1 MINTTET
8 TMGANPKLED
18 LQNFLN
24 ENFDFRYNVLTDMPE
39 CKPKNTTTYRMID
52 KRMMN
57 TLSMEAMMN
66 GVDCKDA
73 DVKRFLFSE
82 RIPTHHPFKDYLSDL
97 PEWDGTDRV
106 TMLAARVSGNGMWL
120 NGFHRWMLGMVAQWM
135 GLPSRCA
142 NAVAPIL
149 VSKEQGM
156 CKSTF
161 CSMLLPEELRAYYT
175 DKFTINATSGCEQKL
190 STFGLINMDEFNM
203 YTERMMTILKN
214 LMQMKKVNYR
224 KCFKAYYSDLPRIAS
239 FIGTSNEK
247 SLLTDE
253 TGSRRFLCM
262 EVEKPIDC
270 SPIDYPQ
277 LYAQLKWELESGKRY
292 WLSKEEEEEI
302 QLHNRAFYR
311 HSPEEEAF
319 FKVFALPKDDEPC
332 AQLMSVD
339 IHRILLK
346 RFPVLMRGVKPTK
359 IGRIMTKIGARRIH
373 TDKGNVYELTFLK
386 DRNQL
391 KKSEMDV
398 DNQTVMSA

>member
-1 MINTTET
+1 MNET
-8 TMGANPKLED
+8 PIMMGANPTLED
-18 LQNFLN
+18 LQIFLN

-39 CKPKNTTTYRMID
+39 CKPKNTNTYQMID

-57 TLSMEAMMN
+57 SLSYKAMMQ
-66 GVDCKDA
+66 GIDCKDT
-73 DVKRFLFSE
+73 DVKRFLFSDQ
-82 RIPTHHPFKDYLSDL
+82 IATHHPFHDYIATL

-106 TMLAARVSGNGMWL
+106 TMLAARVSGKAMWI
-120 NGFHRWMLGMVAQWM
+120 NGFHRWMLGMVAQWL
-135 GLPSRCA
+135 GYPARCA
-142 NAVAPIL
+142 NALAPIL
-149 VSKEQGM
+149 ISAEQGM

-161 CSMLLPEELRAYYT
+161 CSILLPEELRGYYT
-175 DKFTINATSGCEQKL
+175 DKFAITSTSGCEQKI
-190 STFGLINMDEFNM
+190 STFGLINMDEFDQ

-224 KCFKAYYSDLPRIAS
+224 KCFKAYFSDLPRIAS

-253 TGSRRFLCM
+253 TGSRRFLCI

-270 SPIDYPQ
+270 SPIDYTQ
-277 LYAQLKWELESGKRY
+277 LYAQLKFELESGKRY

-319 FKVFALPKDDEPC
+319 FKVFALPKDGEPC

-386 DRNQL
+386 DKNQL
-391 KKSEMDV
+391 KKSERGD
-398 DNQTVMSA
+398 DNQAVMSA

>member
-1 MINTTET
+1 MNNTTT
-8 TMGANPKLED
+8 VGANPKLED
-18 LQNFLN
+18 LQNFLS

-57 TLSMEAMMN
+57 SLSYKAMMM
-66 GVDCKDA
+66 GIDCKDA
-73 DVKRFLFSE
+73 DVKRFLFSDQ
-82 RIPTHHPFKDYLSDL
+82 IATHHPFKDYIDAL

-106 TMLAARVSGNGMWL
+106 TMLAARVSGQAMWL
-120 NGFHRWMLGMVAQWM
+120 NGFHRWMLGMVAQWL
-135 GLPSRCA
+135 GYPARCA

-149 VSKEQGM
+149 ISTEQGM

-161 CSMLLPEELRAYYT
+161 CSMILPEELRAYYT

-224 KCFKAYYSDLPRIAS
+224 KCFKAYFSDLPRIAS
-239 FIGTSNEK
+239 FIGTSNKK

-253 TGSRRFLCM
+253 TGSRRFLCI

-270 SPIDYPQ
+270 SPIDYLQ
-277 LYAQLKWELESGKRY
+277 LYAQLKFELESGKRY
-292 WLSKEEEEEI
+292 WLSKEEEMEI
-302 QLHNRAFYR
+302 QEHNRAFYR

-332 AQLMSVD
+332 FKLTATDIFNQLQ
-339 IHRILLK
+339 K
-346 RFPVLMRGVKPTK
+346 RFPAVFRGANPRNFGKV
-359 IGRIMTKIGARRIH
+359 MTKIGATKMH
-373 TDKGNVYELTFLK
+373 TMYGSVY
-386 DRNQL
+386 QV
-391 KKSEMDV
+391 KK
-398 DNQTVMSA
+398 AA

>member
-1 MINTTET
+1 MNNTTT
-8 TMGANPKLED
+8 VGANPKLED
-18 LQNFLN
+18 LQNFLS

-39 CKPKNTTTYRMID
+39 CKPKNTNTYRMID

-57 TLSMEAMMN
+57 SLSYKAMMQ
-66 GVDCKDA
+66 GIDCKDA
-73 DVKRFLFSE
+73 DVKRFLFSDQ
-82 RIPTHHPFKDYLSDL
+82 IATHHPFKDYMADL

-106 TMLAARVSGNGMWL
+106 TMLAARVSGQAMWL
-120 NGFHRWMLGMVAQWM
+120 NGFHRWMLGMVAQWL
-135 GLPSRCA
+135 GYPARCA

-149 VSKEQGM
+149 ISTEQGM

-161 CSMLLPEELRAYYT
+161 CSMILPEELRAYYT

-224 KCFKAYYSDLPRIAS
+224 KCFKAYFSDLPRIAS

-253 TGSRRFLCM
+253 TGSRRFLCI
-262 EVEKPIDC
+262 EVEKPINC
-270 SPIDYPQ
+270 SPIDYAQ
-277 LYAQLKWELESGKRY
+277 LYAQLKFELESGKRY
-292 WLSKEEEEEI
+292 WLSKEEEMEI
-302 QLHNRAFYR
+302 QEHNRAFYR

-332 AQLMSVD
+332 FKLTATDIFNQLQ
-339 IHRILLK
+339 K
-346 RFPVLMRGVKPTK
+346 RFPAVFRGANPRNFGKV
-359 IGRIMTKIGARRIH
+359 MTKIGATKTH
-373 TDKGNVYELTFLK
+373 TMYGSVY
-386 DRNQL
+386 QV
-391 KKSEMDV
+391 KK
-398 DNQTVMSA
+398 AA

>member
-1 MINTTET
+1 MNNTPI
-8 TMGANPKLED
+8 TMGANPKLEE

-24 ENFDFRYNVLTDMPE
+24 ANFDFRYNILSDMPE
-39 CKPKNTTTYRMID
+39 CRRKNTATYRMID

-57 TLSMEAMMN
+57 TLCMEAMMQ

-82 RIPTHHPFKDYLSDL
+82 RIPTHHPFKDYMATL

-120 NGFHRWMLGMVAQWM
+120 NGFHCWMLGMVAQWM
-135 GLPSRCA
+135 GYPARCA

-149 VSKEQGM
+149 ISTEQGM

-161 CSMLLPEELRAYYT
+161 CSMILPEELRAYYT
-175 DKFTINATSGCEQKL
+175 DKFAITSTSGCEQKL
-190 STFGLINMDEFNM
+190 STFGLINMDEFNQ
-203 YTERMMTILKN
+203 YNERMMTILKN

-224 KCFKAYYSDLPRIAS
+224 KCFKAYFSDLPRIAS

-253 TGSRRFLCM
+253 TGSRRFLCI

-270 SPIDYPQ
+270 SPIDYAQ
-277 LYAQLKWELESGKRY
+277 LYAQLKWELEAGKRY
-292 WLSKEEEEEI
+292 WLSKEEELEI
-302 QLHNRAFYR
+302 QEHNRAFYR

-319 FKVFALPKDDEPC
+319 YKVFALPKEGEPSFELT
-332 AQLMSVD
+332 ATD
-339 IHRILLK
+339 IFNRLQK
-346 RFPVLMRGVKPTK
+346 RFPVLFRGVNPKHFGK
-359 IGRIMTKIGARRIH
+359 VMTKVGAKKEH
-373 TDKGNVYELTFLK
+373 TMYGSVYKLTFAK
-386 DRNQL
+386 NGQAR
-391 KKSEMDV
+391 M
-398 DNQTVMSA
+398 TA

>member
-1 MINTTET
+1 MA
-8 TMGANPKLED
+8 MGTNPKLEE
-18 LQNFLN
+18 LQNFLH

-57 TLSMEAMMN
+57 TLCLRAMMQ

-73 DVKRFLFSE
+73 DVKRLLFSE
-82 RIPTHHPFKDYLSDL
+82 EIATHHPFKDYIATL

-106 TMLAARVSGNGMWL
+106 TMLAVRVSGQAMWL
-120 NGFHRWMLGMVAQWM
+120 NGFHRWMLGMVAQWL
-135 GLPSRCA
+135 GYPARCA

-149 VSKEQGM
+149 ISTEQGM

-161 CSMLLPEELRAYYT
+161 CSMILPEELRAYYT
-175 DKFTINATSGCEQKL
+175 DKFAIASTSGCEQKL

-224 KCFKAYYSDLPRIAS
+224 KCFKAYFSDLPRIAS

-253 TGSRRFLCM
+253 TGSRRFLCI

-277 LYAQLKWELESGKRY
+277 LYAQLKFELESGKRY
-292 WLSKEEEEEI
+292 WLSKEEEQEI
-302 QLHNRAFYR
+302 ERHNRAFYR

-332 AQLMSVD
+332 TELMSVD

-346 RFPVLMRGVKPTK
+346 RFPALMRGVKPTK

-373 TDKGNVYELTFLK
+373 TDKGNVYELTFLNGK
-386 DRNQL
+386 NQV
-391 KKSEMDV
+391 KKSGTGD
-398 DNQTVMSA
+398 DNQVVMSA

>member
-1 MINTTET
+1 METNTKVMT
-8 TMGANPKLED
+8 GANPKLEE
-18 LQNFLN
+18 LQNFLS

-39 CKPKNTTTYRMID
+39 CKPKDTNTYRMID

-57 TLSMEAMMN
+57 TLCLRAMMQ
-66 GVDCKDA
+66 GVDCNDA
-73 DVKRFLFSE
+73 DVKRILFSE
-82 RIPTHHPFKDYLSDL
+82 QIASHHPFKDYMNDL

-120 NGFHRWMLGMVAQWM
+120 NGFHYWMLGMVAQWL
-135 GLPSRCA
+135 GYPARCA
-142 NAVAPIL
+142 NALAPIL
-149 VSKEQGM
+149 ISTEQGM

-161 CSMLLPEELRAYYT
+161 CSILLPEVLRAYYT
-175 DKFTINATSGCEQKL
+175 DKFAITSTSGCEQKI
-190 STFGLINMDEFNM
+190 STFGLINMDEFDQ

-224 KCFKAYYSDLPRIAS
+224 KCFKAYFSDLPRIAS

-253 TGSRRFLCM
+253 TGSRRFLCI

-277 LYAQLKWELESGKRY
+277 LYAQLKFELESGKRY
-292 WLSKEEEEEI
+292 WLTKEEEKEI
-302 QLHNRAFYR
+302 QEHNRAFYR

-332 AQLMSVD
+332 FKLTATDIFNQLQ
-339 IHRILLK
+339 K
-346 RFPVLMRGVKPTK
+346 RFPAVFRGVNPKNFGK
-359 IGRIMTKIGARRIH
+359 VMTKIGATRTH
-373 TDKGNVYELTFLK
+373 TMYGSVY
-386 DRNQL
+386 QV
-391 KKSEMDV
+391 KK
-398 DNQTVMSA
+398 AA

>member
-1 MINTTET
+1 MNNTPM

-24 ENFDFRYNVLTDMPE
+24 ANFDFRYNILTDMPE

-57 TLSMEAMMN
+57 TLSMEAMMQ

-82 RIPTHHPFKDYLSDL
+82 RIPTHHPFKDYVAAL

-106 TMLAARVSGNGMWL
+106 TMLAARVSGKAIWI
-120 NGFHRWMLGMVAQWM
+120 NGFHRWMLGMVAQWL
-135 GLPSRCA
+135 GYPARCA
-142 NAVAPIL
+142 NAIAPIL
-149 VSKEQGM
+149 ISTEQGM

-161 CSMLLPEELRAYYT
+161 CTMILPEELRAYYT

-224 KCFKAYYSDLPRIAS
+224 KCFKAYFSDLPRIAS

-253 TGSRRFLCM
+253 TGSRRFLCI

-277 LYAQLKWELESGKRY
+277 LYAQLKFELESGKRY
-292 WLSKEEEEEI
+292 WLTKEEETEI
-302 QLHNRAFYR
+302 QEHNRAFYR

-332 AQLMSVD
+332 FKLTATDIFNQLQ
-339 IHRILLK
+339 K
-346 RFPVLMRGVKPTK
+346 CFPAVFRGVNPKNFGK
-359 IGRIMTKIGARRIH
+359 VMTKIGATKTH
-373 TDKGNVYELTFLK
+373 TMYGSVY
-386 DRNQL
+386 QV
-391 KKSEMDV
+391 KK
-398 DNQTVMSA
+398 AA

>member
-1 MINTTET
+1 MDNKPMN
-8 TMGANPKLED
+8 MGANPKLED

-24 ENFDFRYNVLTDMPE
+24 ANFDFRYNILSDMPE
-39 CKPKNTTTYRMID
+39 CRRKNTTTYRMID

-82 RIPTHHPFKDYLSDL
+82 RIPTHHPFKDYVSAL

-106 TMLAARVSGNGMWL
+106 TMLASRVSGNGMWL
-120 NGFHRWMLGMVAQWM
+120 NGFHIWMLGMVAQWL
-135 GLPSRCA
+135 GYPARCA

-149 VSKEQGM
+149 VSTEQGM

-161 CSMLLPEELRAYYT
+161 CSMLLPEELRTYYT

-277 LYAQLKWELESGKRY
+277 LYAQLKWELEAGKRY
-292 WLSKEEEEEI
+292 WLSKEEELEI
-302 QLHNRAFYR
+302 QEHNQDFYKQ
-311 HSPEEEAF
+311 STEEEVF
-319 FKVFALPKDDEPC
+319 FKVFRLPKEGEPFVRMT
-332 AQLMSVD
+332 ASSIFD
-339 IHRILLK
+339 LLQK
-346 RFPVLMRGVKPTK
+346 RYPALMRSANVRQFGKVLCH
-359 IGRIMTKIGARRIH
+359 IGAKKSRSNM
-373 TDKGNVYELTFLK
+373 GSVYEVVLVGRMNT
-386 DRNQL
+386 
-391 KKSEMDV
+391 S
-398 DNQTVMSA
+398 SCSSGAA

>member
-1 MINTTET
+1 MENSSMTV
-8 TMGANPKLED
+8 GANPKLED
-18 LQNFLN
+18 LQNFLT

-39 CKPKNTTTYRMID
+39 CKPKNTNTYRMID

-57 TLSMEAMMN
+57 SLSYKAMMQ
-66 GVDCKDA
+66 GIDCKDA
-73 DVKRFLFSE
+73 DVKRFLFSDQ
-82 RIPTHHPFKDYLSDL
+82 IATHHPFQDYIATL
-97 PEWDGTDRV
+97 PEWDGIDRV
-106 TMLAARVSGNGMWL
+106 TMLGARVSGKAMWL
-120 NGFHRWMLGMVAQWM
+120 NGFHRWMLGMVAQWL
-135 GLPSRCA
+135 GYPARCA
-142 NAVAPIL
+142 NALAPIL
-149 VSKEQGM
+149 ISAEQGM

-161 CSMLLPEELRAYYT
+161 CSILLPEELRGYYT
-175 DKFTINATSGCEQKL
+175 DKFAITSTSGCEQKI
-190 STFGLINMDEFNM
+190 STFGLINMDEFDQ

-224 KCFKAYYSDLPRIAS
+224 KCFKAYFSDLPRIAS

-253 TGSRRFLCM
+253 TGSRRFLCI

-277 LYAQLKWELESGKRY
+277 LYAQLKFELESGKRY

-319 FKVFALPKDDEPC
+319 FKVFALPKDGEPC
-332 AQLMSVD
+332 TELMSVD

-359 IGRIMTKIGARRIH
+359 IGRIMTKVGAKRIH
-373 TDKGNVYELTFLK
+373 TEKGNVYELTFLK
-386 DRNQL
+386 GKNQL
-391 KKSEMDV
+391 KKSEIGN
-398 DNQTVMSA
+398 DNQSVMSA

>member
-1 MINTTET
+1 MNNTPM
-8 TMGANPKLED
+8 TMGANPKLEE

-24 ENFDFRYNVLTDMPE
+24 ANFDFRYNILSDMPE
-39 CKPKNTTTYRMID
+39 CRRKNTTTYRMID

-57 TLSMEAMMN
+57 TLCMEAMMQ

-82 RIPTHHPFKDYLSDL
+82 RIPTHHPFKDYMATL

-120 NGFHRWMLGMVAQWM
+120 NGFHCWMLGMVAQWM
-135 GLPSRCA
+135 GYPARCA

-149 VSKEQGM
+149 ISTEQGM

-161 CSMLLPEELRAYYT
+161 CSILLPEELRAYYT
-175 DKFTINATSGCEQKL
+175 DKFAITSTSGCEQKI

-224 KCFKAYYSDLPRIAS
+224 KCFKAYFSDLPRIAS
-239 FIGTSNEK
+239 FIRTSNEK

-253 TGSRRFLCM
+253 TGSRRFLCI

-277 LYAQLKWELESGKRY
+277 LYAQLKFELESGKRY
-292 WLSKEEEEEI
+292 WLTKEEEKEI
-302 QLHNRAFYR
+302 QEHNRAFYR

-332 AQLMSVD
+332 FKLTATDIFNQLQ
-339 IHRILLK
+339 K
-346 RFPVLMRGVKPTK
+346 RFPAVFRGVNPKNFGK
-359 IGRIMTKIGARRIH
+359 VMTKIGATKTH
-373 TDKGNVYELTFLK
+373 TMYGSVY
-386 DRNQL
+386 QV
-391 KKSEMDV
+391 KK
-398 DNQTVMSA
+398 AA